1 MQNEIGVTIDAGAP
15 CACNTW
21 PQPPFFQVNVRNDTS
36 RKDGE
41 SDMSPSQGSHSGPEG
56 FERELE
62 SPRLMLPAVM
72 HRNEEKVRKG
82 FWKKLLKVAGR
93 VPFAEEAAAAYYCV
107 RDPATPLRVK
117 AILLAALAYF
127 VTPTDLIPDF
137 VAGFGF
143 TDDATVLMAAM
154 GLVSSHVTASHRRHA
169 REALHLPPRGE
180 PEQS

>member
-1 MQNEIGVTIDAGAP
+1 MRLQRPLSAP
-15 CACNTW
+15 IFLLRVPNGI
-21 PQPPFFQVNVRNDTS
+21 S
-36 RKDGE
+36 RKGDE
-41 SDMSPSQGSHSGPEG
+41 SEMAPSQGSHSSPDGV
-56 FERELE
+56 ERELE

-93 VPFAEEAAAAYYCV
+93 IPFSEEAGAAYYCV
-107 RDPATPLRVK
+107 RDPATPVRVK

-127 VTPTDLIPDF
+127 VTPADLIPDV

-154 GLVSSHVTASHRRHA
+154 GLVSSHIKPTHRRHA
-169 REALHLPPRGE
+169 REALHMPPREDLEEEG
-180 PEQS
+180 